1 MINKTMMPLLMLLA
15 VAFVATA
22 LTGCSKDSDDD
33 AVLPHYIYGHWEY
46 AGETVYG
53 TYWGYLYWGYL
64 FQVDG
69 QIQIWQDDHQGYYS
83 IVPWGTFTI
92 EDGKIHIYK
101 NADIMPTPD
110 VFSFSVSELT
120 PSRLVIHEHIDSW
133 GQAIDNYKTF
143 RRMVVMNY

>member
-46 AGETVYG
+46 AGETVNG
-53 TYWGYLYWGYL
+53 TYWGYQ

-69 QIQIWQDDHQGYYS
+69 QIQIWQDDHQGNYS
-83 IVPWGTFTI
+83 IVPWGKLTI

-101 NADIMPTPD
+101 NADTMPTPD
-110 VFSFSVSELT
+110 VYSYSISELT

-133 GQAIDNYKTF
+133 GQAIDNYRTF
-143 RRMVVMNY
+143 RKKDGVIF

>member
-1 MINKTMMPLLMLLA
+1 MMPLLMLLA
-15 VAFVATA
+15 VVFVATA

-33 AVLPHYIYGHWEY
+33 TILPHYIYGHWEY
-46 AGETVYG
+46 AGETVNG
-53 TYWGYLYWGYL
+53 TYWGYL

-69 QIQIWQDDHQGYYS
+69 QIQVWQDDHQGYYA

-110 VFSFSVSELT
+110 EFSYSVSELT

-133 GQAIDNYKTF
+133 GQAIDNYRTF
-143 RRMVVMNY
+143 RKKDGVNF

>member
-101 NADIMPTPD
+101 NADIMPPPD

-133 GQAIDNYKTF
+133 GQAIDNYRTF
-143 RRMVVMNY
+143 RKKDGVIF